1 MLHKVSSYDM
11 FIYAYDGRSLVGPE
25 TLTITVNGR
34 IVFNTAATPTYFPSY
49 IYTKNIETSKISIH
63 IITFIFLKKY
73 VLSMDGIYESRLVLC
88 LKLNSRTI
96 LS

>member
-34 IVFNTAATPTYFPSY
+34 IVFHTAAAPTYFPSY
-49 IYTKNIETSKISIH
+49 IYTKNILSYVFTPKILKPVKYQ
-63 IITFIFLKKY
+63 FI
-73 VLSMDGIYESRLVLC
+73 
-88 LKLNSRTI
+88 
-96 LS
+96 

>member
-34 IVFNTAATPTYFPSY
+34 IVFNTAGSY
-49 IYTKNIETSKISIH
+49 IFFFINLYTKKT
-63 IITFIFLKKY
+63 LKPLRY
-73 VLSMDGIYESRLVLC
+73 QYI
-88 LKLNSRTI
+88 
-96 LS
+96 

>member
-34 IVFNTAATPTYFPSY
+34 IVFHTAAAPTYFPSY
-49 IYTKNIETSKISIH
+49 LHQN
-63 IITFIFLKKY
+63 
-73 VLSMDGIYESRLVLC
+73 
-88 LKLNSRTI
+88 I
-96 LS
+96 LSYVFTPKTLKPVKYQYI